1 MRYNQFSHYKRSD
14 TLAGEFMRYKPNQ
27 YIICDSYGNYYLRIT
42 LPVYMQ
48 PFFEGK
54 RTFVR
59 SLHTS
64 NLRVARR
71 KRDQIADEYH
81 CLRESVA
88 PVNSTIEN
96 TLELLRSKAKYAK
109 TATRV
114 QDTAS
119 SCPSLLKI
127 LEIYL
132 TINSTKKK
140 PATLAKARKAVEMF
154 LSYRKKPDIAL
165 QDVSRT
171 TVTGWIEHM
180 QKTLSQQSIAN
191 YISPMAQLWEL
202 ASSRYHDAPERALS
216 PWRGHRLDVAQSR
229 ESYEAFSNKE
239 LLQVLQVFSGD
250 SAENKEMMALCL
262 IGLYTGMRINEIASL
277 TIDDVKEIE
286 GVLCFEITQGK
297 TKAAARVVPV
307 HSLITP
313 LVLSLRE
320 KPHNGFLFY
329 HASITERADGK
340 RSTWHTQRFTRAK
353 RKALGEKGTERKVFH
368 SLRHGVAQLLDRNQ
382 IPEDRIALLLGH
394 TRGNTETFRTY
405 SKNAASP
412 VELKKYIELLRYPE
426 IEKGLSINKKSNLR
440 RKTTP

>member
-14 TLAGEFMRYKPNQ
+14 TLAGDFMRYKPNQ
-27 YIICDSYGNYYLRIT
+27 YLICDSYGNYYLRIT

-109 TATRV
+109 TATRM

-180 QKTLSQQSIAN
+180 QKNPFTTINCKLYQPNGPAMGVSFITLPRCARKGAL
-191 YISPMAQLWEL
+191 PL
-202 ASSRYHDAPERALS
+202 ARA
-216 PWRGHRLDVAQSR
+216 
-229 ESYEAFSNKE
+229 
-239 LLQVLQVFSGD
+239 
-250 SAENKEMMALCL
+250 
-262 IGLYTGMRINEIASL
+262 
-277 TIDDVKEIE
+277 
-286 GVLCFEITQGK
+286 
-297 TKAAARVVPV
+297 
-307 HSLITP
+307 
-313 LVLSLRE
+313 
-320 KPHNGFLFY
+320 
-329 HASITERADGK
+329 
-340 RSTWHTQRFTRAK
+340 
-353 RKALGEKGTERKVFH
+353 
-368 SLRHGVAQLLDRNQ
+368 
-382 IPEDRIALLLGH
+382 
-394 TRGNTETFRTY
+394 
-405 SKNAASP
+405 
-412 VELKKYIELLRYPE
+412 
-426 IEKGLSINKKSNLR
+426 
-440 RKTTP
+440 